1 MCNYGVGDWTDLQKG
16 LDSLPPPHLSLT
28 NKRTELKG
36 VMKKKREGRGEV
48 DRKEIPQ
55 AGVDRESR
63 QKRQACQGKERERE
77 SHATTTRLERE
88 QERKAQPDNDG
99 SCWLV
104 LQTLMTAKL
113 KHGRGDPRSDKKT

>member
-1 MCNYGVGDWTDLQKG
+1 MTERKFLRRELTGNHDKRGRHAKG
-16 LDSLPPPHLSLT
+16 
-28 NKRTELKG
+28 R
-36 VMKKKREGRGEV
+36 R
-48 DRKEIPQ
+48 
-55 AGVDRESR
+55 
-63 QKRQACQGKERERE
+63 ERERE